1 MAFLAEKAPKDAA
14 QIQNPLVKSSPKYWQ
29 FLAKI
34 FWAQKAALR
43 RSEPR
48 FAPKKQ
54 SKFGL
59 VGPLWPQ
66 NGHFGPI
73 WGPDLG
79 LGLTLG
85 PPAQDPTGTQH
96 GL

>member
-59 VGPLWPQ
+59 AGPVSPSMTNFSRFWGILDL
-66 NGHFGPI
+66 FG
-73 WGPDLG
+73 
-79 LGLTLG
+79 
-85 PPAQDPTGTQH
+85 AQAPTGTQH